1 MRSRLLKLVLAGAA
15 GAAAGLTAGLA
26 RRRPTPQERER
37 KRRLDV
43 NARGRTGNAIL
54 LDYRDAVFSYTYDV
68 HSIEHIATQD
78 ICALLPLLPADP
90 STLVGR
96 PAIIKYLASN
106 PANSIVVCEDWSGLL
121 FQPQPASPELNSRA

>member
-1 MRSRLLKLVLAGAA
+1 MPPRFLKFVLAGAA
-15 GAAAGLTAGLA
+15 GAAAGLTAGLV
-26 RRRPTPQERER
+26 RHRPTPQERER

-43 NARGRTGNAIL
+43 NLRGRTGNAIL
-54 LDYRDAVFSYTYDV
+54 VDYRDGVFSYTYDV
-68 HSIEHIATQD
+68 HSIEHTATQD
-78 ICALLPLLPADP
+78 IAALVPQLPADP

-121 FQPQPASPELNSRA
+121 FQPQGVSPEVNSGT